1 MADNHDSQVTSNN
14 AGHAGEPVNGMV
26 SLTTL
31 PSAGMVEPVTTNPAG
46 RLDSQVAA
54 HGGYITST
62 DATETAGTANV
73 YGV

>member
-1 MADNHDSQVTSNN
+1 MDNHDSTVTAQN

-31 PSAGMVEPVTTNPAG
+31 PSAGMVEPVTPNPAG

-54 HGGYITST
+54 HGGHISAT
-62 DATETAGTANV
+62 DATGTAGTADV